1 MGKLNQEFGYYGT
14 LNIIASLVFLVFLAL
29 FVQTIITVIGAF
41 DTEIYTRTI
50 ADLSQINNPY

>member
-1 MGKLNQEFGYYGT
+1 MGKLNQDFRYYRT
-14 LNIIASLVFLVFLAL
+14 LNIIASLAFFVFLAL

-41 DTEIYTRTI
+41 DTEIYTRTV